1 MKRSPPSSEPQSPAS
16 ASHPD
21 EQLPDGPKVFSDLY
35 SWPQNFLLRLDSQ
48 FPEES
53 KLALNNLRDRTN
65 VVLTTSFSGMGTP
78 EIAVKMISSVLQKN
92 QIWCKDKTFV
102 YASCDL
108 DSNSQKVLMH
118 HAGRSGSKH
127 IFADVCGTVFPETV
141 NHLKDFLKPLR
152 EEYISTM
159 SKDQPALR
167 PNLERKFH
175 VFAQELFQH
184 VSFNQKVFCIKCG
197 KFCQRWWSDDDG
209 GVPKD
214 RRDHIVIEV
223 GGSPCIPFV
232 KGGLMVPYHDHACF
246 TTSVHKEYIF

>member
-127 IFADVCGTVFPETV
+127 IFADVCGTVSPETV
-141 NHLKDFLKPLR
+141 NHLKDFPEAIAGRVYFYDEQRSASSSSKLG
-152 EEYISTM
+152 EEVSCFCSRIVPTCELQSESILHQVWQVLST
-159 SKDQPALR
+159 L
-167 PNLERKFH
+167 
-175 VFAQELFQH
+175 V
-184 VSFNQKVFCIKCG
+184 
-197 KFCQRWWSDDDG
+197 
-209 GVPKD
+209 
-214 RRDHIVIEV
+214 V
-223 GGSPCIPFV
+223 G
-232 KGGLMVPYHDHACF
+232 
-246 TTSVHKEYIF
+246 